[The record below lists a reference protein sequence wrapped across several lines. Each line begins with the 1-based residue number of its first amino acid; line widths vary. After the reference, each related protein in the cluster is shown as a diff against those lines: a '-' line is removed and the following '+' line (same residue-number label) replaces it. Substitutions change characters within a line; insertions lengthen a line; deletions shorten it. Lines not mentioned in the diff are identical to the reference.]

1 MKFFIIAEDGGLPSA
16 SDLAFHVCASWPGAT
31 VMPISN
37 PERSY
42 TLEFH
47 VPMADSRLEGL
58 LHKTRSSMTFEGV
71 SLREISEFVRWCRS
85 LVPSHVSLLFCD
97 ESMNGEVKVTP
108 TMSAAQILE
117 AFHASGG

>member
-1 MKFFIIAEDGGLPSA
+1 MKFFIIAEDEGLPSA
-16 SDLAFHVCASWPGAT
+16 FDFTSSLNARWPGAT
-31 VMPISN
+31 VKQISN
-37 PERSY
+37 PERNY
-42 TLEFH
+42 ALEFY

-58 LHKTRSSMTFEGV
+58 LHKKRGSMTFEGV
-71 SLREISEFVRWCRS
+71 PLREVSEFVQWCRS

-108 TMSAAQILE
+108 AMTAEQILE

>member
-16 SDLAFHVCASWPGAT
+16 SDLASYLNARWPGAT
-31 VMPISN
+31 VKPISN

-42 TLEFH
+42 ALEFH

-58 LHKTRSSMTFEGV
+58 LHKTRGSMTFEGV
-71 SLREISEFVRWCRS
+71 PLREISEFVQWCRS